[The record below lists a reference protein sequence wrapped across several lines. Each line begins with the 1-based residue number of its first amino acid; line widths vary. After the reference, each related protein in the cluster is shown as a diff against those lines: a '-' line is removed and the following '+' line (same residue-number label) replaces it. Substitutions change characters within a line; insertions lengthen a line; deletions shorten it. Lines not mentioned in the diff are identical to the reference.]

1 MHLPSHKLQLR
12 PKLATVLQH
21 SSGSSTP
28 KATEPPAPAKTHNSL
43 NIKDRRNIK
52 LGVVA
57 LRTVSKW
64 TAKAALTLEKLEGQE
79 ASKHCQER
87 QARLIADNSGNNYG
101 KGAQDPGVW
110 RETVVYPVPAPA
122 GDAREIEVHEE
133 PKVYRVSAPFSK
145 EESRVTAS
153 AIAVPLIETQHAR
166 VLTPVAEYYNESS
179 DDEDEGEQSKKISL
193 VNPTDVDADED
204 IDEDSSD
211 VSSDDKKE
219 DDSDE
224 DEESH
229 KDSDDDLDSEEHD
242 SSDDAEDS
250 EEEEV
255 DLKHPIIAVA
265 KK

>member
-21 SSGSSTP
+21 SSGSSTS
-28 KATEPPAPAKTHNSL
+28 KATEPLAPVKTHSSL

-57 LRTVSKW
+57 LRTVSRW
-64 TAKAALTLEKLEGQE
+64 TDKAALTLEKLEGQE

-87 QARLIADNSGNNYG
+87 QARLIADNSDSTYG
-101 KGAQDPGVW
+101 KGTQNTGVW

-122 GDAREIEVHEE
+122 GNARGIEVREE

-145 EESRVTAS
+145 EESRVTVS
-153 AIAVPLIETQHAR
+153 AVVVPLIETQHAR
-166 VLTPVAEYYNESS
+166 VLTPAAEYYNESS

-211 VSSDDKKE
+211 VSSDDEKE
-219 DDSDE
+219 DNNDK

-255 DLKHPIIAVA
+255 DVKHPFNTVA
-265 KK
+265 KE